1 MAKEINLIV
10 CTSVCPLNV
19 VIYAYFCAT
28 NLIMNVIREGLVT
41 KSTGSRYFVQ
51 CDNEEFE
58 CRIKG
63 KLRIKGIRTTNPVSV
78 GDIVYFEPQNETSES
93 GRPLGIISRLKDRKN
108 YIIRRSVN
116 LSKESHIIAANIDQA
131 FILATVNY
139 PVTML
144 NFIDRF
150 LVTAEAYNI
159 PAVLVFNKIDLYNEA
174 EMDKVNQWFGIY
186 HEIGYKCIA
195 TSAKTGQGMDE
206 LETIM
211 KDQISVFGGY
221 SGVGKSSLINYI
233 DPNLN
238 LKTSILSIANNAGKH
253 TTTFS
258 EMFKLNIG
266 GYIIDTPGI
275 RSFGM
280 IDMKN
285 DDVSHYFPEI
295 FKVSE
300 QCRFNNCKHT
310 HEPDCAVKNA
320 VENGEIAISRYESYL
335 SIQNDDE
342 DEKYRVGP

>member
-1 MAKEINLIV
+1 MTLK
-10 CTSVCPLNV
+10 
-19 VIYAYFCAT
+19 
-28 NLIMNVIREGLVT
+28 EGLVT
-41 KSTGSRYFVQ
+41 KSTGSRYNVK

-78 GDIVYFEPQNETSES
+78 GDIVYFTPQDEVSES
-93 GRPLGIISRLKDRKN
+93 GKPMGVISKLMDRKN
-108 YIIRRSVN
+108 YIIRKSVN

-131 FILATVNY
+131 FILATVNH
-139 PVTML
+139 PVTPST
-144 NFIDRF
+144 FIDRF

-159 PAVLVFNKIDLYNEA
+159 PAIVVFNKIDLFNET
-174 EMDKVNQWFGIY
+174 EMEKVNEWYGIY
-186 HEIGYKCIA
+186 HQIGYKCLA
-195 TSAKTGQGMDE
+195 TSIITGQGMDE
-206 LETIM
+206 LKTLM
-211 KDQISVFGGY
+211 QNKTSVFGGN

-238 LKTSILSIANNAGKH
+238 LKTNALSTIHKSGKH

-258 EMFKLNIG
+258 EMFELKIG

-295 FKVSE
+295 FKVSD
-300 QCRFNNCKHT
+300 QCRFNNCTHT
-310 HEPDCAVKNA
+310 HEPGCEVKQS
-320 VENGEIAISRYESYL
+320 VEKGGIAMSRYESYL
-335 SIQNDDE
+335 SVLSEDE
-342 DEKYRVGP
+342 DEKYRIGP

>member
-1 MAKEINLIV
+1 MEIK
-10 CTSVCPLNV
+10 
-19 VIYAYFCAT
+19 
-28 NLIMNVIREGLVT
+28 EGLVT
-41 KSTGSRYFVQ
+41 KSTGSRYTVK
-51 CDNEEFE
+51 CENEEFE

-63 KLRIKGIRTTNPVSV
+63 KLRMKGIRTTNPVSV
-78 GDIVYFEPQNETSES
+78 GDIAYFTIQDEMSDS
-93 GRPLGIISRLKDRKN
+93 GKPMGIISKLKERKN

-139 PVTML
+139 PVTMS

-159 PAVLVFNKIDLYNEA
+159 RAVIVFNKIDLFNET
-174 EMDKVNQWFGIY
+174 EMEKVNEWYGIY
-186 HEIGYKCIA
+186 HQIGYKCVA
-195 TSAKTGQGMDE
+195 TSAKTGQGIDE
-206 LETIM
+206 LKTMM
-211 KDQISVFGGY
+211 KDKISVFGGY

-233 DPNLN
+233 DPSLN
-238 LKTSILSIANNAGKH
+238 LKTSILSLSNNAGKH

-258 EMFKLNIG
+258 EMFELKMG

-285 DDVSHYFPEI
+285 DDVSHFFPEI

-300 QCRFNNCKHT
+300 LCKFNNCTHT
-310 HEPDCAVKNA
+310 HEPGCAVKQA
-320 VENGEIAISRYESYL
+320 VENAEIAISRYESYL
-335 SIQNDDE
+335 SVLAEDE
-342 DEKYRVGP
+342 DEKYRVSL